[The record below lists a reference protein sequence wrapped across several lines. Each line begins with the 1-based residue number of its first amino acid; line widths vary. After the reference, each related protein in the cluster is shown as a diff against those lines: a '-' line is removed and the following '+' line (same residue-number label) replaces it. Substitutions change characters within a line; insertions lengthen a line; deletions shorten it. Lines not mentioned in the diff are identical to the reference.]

1 MERGSNFPN
10 AANAASTMA
19 TATATTPTSTTTTAT
34 AAVPPKRKT
43 TMELV
48 QQRFKSDEEVQL
60 IFEAYQ
66 IIGQEHVEGL
76 LTLVSSSKGGTYAL
90 VSFTLLRTP
99 LTVSNDLKINKVFPI
114 NKSFQL
120 TKDAKS
126 SITQQQFDLS
136 TDDER
141 PIKYYYHP
149 IKTDMESVDYEEF
162 VAHIYSCKKS
172 MSSAETH
179 EEKVLNFRWL
189 DDYRE
194 IGEVKQELKKR
205 ESQYIVYRDITIYC
219 ATWNVNNRPCWEN
232 TSSLQPWLARGENA
246 PHIYAIGLQEF
257 ETITKIMMLNSNQL
271 QMYTSQWIRKM
282 MENLHTENGIE
293 YEELMSVRL
302 SGIILAIIVRKQ
314 LRPHILRCCIHKVPR
329 GFLNAVGNKGGVG
342 VSLQLNEA
350 NLCFINSHL
359 PAHME
364 NITARNEDYGIIEND
379 MRFEEEGRPFRTIS
393 DHDHIFWLGDL
404 NYRIQEPPGYQRPGP
419 MSDASTFEQ
428 LLQYDQL
435 RNEMRHDRCFR
446 GYMEGDIKFAPTYK
460 YDVDTDTY
468 DTSEK
473 QRAPAYCDRVLWK
486 GKRIEQLD
494 YNSVME
500 IRQSDHKPVYAIFQV
515 QIKTRDE
522 AKYKRVQEEVLKAVD
537 KRENDNQPQILASK
551 TVIDFGLVRFNE
563 HSTRDFNVYNNC
575 SQQVDFKFKVK
586 DAPINDICEKWLRV
600 DPCSDSLM
608 IDSER
613 SIQLRMLV
621 DPNSI
626 TGLLRKMCTTR
637 GKCDFDILILHVES
651 GRDIFITVTGEYQPC
666 CFGLSM
672 ETMCRTNRPICEYR
686 QEEIKEL
693 MNDVSPEY
701 RVTMPRE
708 FFLLI
713 DYLHKQ
719 GDRLRGIF
727 QSYDRRKALSAKFND
742 VRDWLDT
749 WSEAEFPGTPE
760 TAAEA
765 LLLLLDL
772 PDQALLE
779 PFVKDLLIS
788 KSKSEA
794 MELIALLSPPKRNVF
809 MHLCMFLR
817 EGIERHDYELSN
829 VASIFGR
836 ILLRSSEYA
845 MTIDYANRCSE
856 FMRRFIYIET
866 SDAIVGGNGHGGAT
880 GPSLQT

>member
-1 MERGSNFPN
+1 
-10 AANAASTMA
+10 ASTMA
-19 TATATTPTSTTTTAT
+19 TATAATTAT
-34 AAVPPKRKT
+34 QKT
-43 TMELV
+43 TMQLV
-48 QQRFKSDEEVQL
+48 QQRFKSDETVHM

-66 IIGQEHVEGL
+66 IKGQEHVEGL
-76 LTLVSSSKGGTYAL
+76 LTLVSSASGGTYAI
-90 VSFTLLRTP
+90 VSFIVLRTP
-99 LTVSNDLKINKVFPI
+99 LTVSNDLKINKVFAI

-120 TKDAKS
+120 TKDDKS
-126 SITQQQFDLS
+126 SITKQQFDLS
-136 TDDER
+136 TDDEKST
-141 PIKYYYHP
+141 KYYYHP
-149 IKTDMESVDYEEF
+149 LKTDMESADYEEF
-162 VAHIYSCKKS
+162 VAEVYSCQSS
-172 MSSAETH
+172 MWSGEIPAER
-179 EEKVLNFRWL
+179 VLNFRWL

-205 ESQYIVYRDITIYC
+205 ESQYIVYKDIIIYC
-219 ATWNVNNRPCWEN
+219 ATWNVNNRLCWDN
-232 TSSLQPWLARGENA
+232 SSSLQPWLARGEKA
-246 PHIYAIGLQEF
+246 PDIYAIGLQEIDS
-257 ETITKIMMLNSNQL
+257 TAKIMMLNGNQM

-282 MENLHTENGIE
+282 VENLHTGNGIE
-293 YEELMSVRL
+293 YEELQSVRL
-302 SGIILAIIVRKQ
+302 SAIMLTIIVRKQ
-314 LRPHILRCCIHKVPR
+314 LRQHILRCRTNTVTR
-329 GFLNAVGNKGGVG
+329 GFLNSLGNKGGVA

-350 NLCFINSHL
+350 NLCFVNTHL
-359 PAHME
+359 AAHME
-364 NITARNEDYGIIEND
+364 NVTVRNDDYKAIEDGT
-379 MRFEEEGRPFRTIS
+379 RFEEEGRAFRTIS

-404 NYRIQEPPGYQRPGP
+404 NYRIQEPSGQQRPGP
-419 MSDASTFEQ
+419 MSDAQTFE
-428 LLQYDQL
+428 LLMQYDQL
-435 RNEMRHDRCFR
+435 RSEMRFDRCFK
-446 GYMEGDIKFAPTYK
+446 GYTEGEIKFAPTYK
-460 YDVDTDTY
+460 YDVGTDTY

-486 GKRIEQLD
+486 GKGIQQLE
-494 YNSVME
+494 YNSAME
-500 IRQSDHKPVYAIFQV
+500 IKQSDHKPVYAIFQV
-515 QIKTRDE
+515 QIKTRDD

-537 KRENDNQPQILASK
+537 KRENDNQPQIVASK
-551 TVIDFGLVRFNE
+551 TVIDFDLVRFNE
-563 HSTRDFNVYNNC
+563 PSTRGFNVYNNC
-575 SQQVDFKFKVK
+575 PQQVDFKFKVK
-586 DAPINDICEKWLRV
+586 DAPLNDICEKWLQVEPR
-600 DPCSDSLM
+600 SDSLM
-608 IDSER
+608 IDSVR

-621 DPNSI
+621 DPKSI
-626 TGLLRKMCTTR
+626 TGLLKKICQTR
-637 GKCDFDILILHVES
+637 GKCDFDILILHVKS

-672 ETMCRTNRPICEYR
+672 ETMCRTNRPISEYK
-686 QEEIKEL
+686 QEEIKQL

-719 GDRLRGIF
+719 GDQLRGIF
-727 QSYDRRKALSAKFND
+727 HSYDRQKPLSAKFND

-779 PFVKDLLIS
+779 PFVEDLLHS

-794 MELIALLSPPKRNVF
+794 MDLIGLLSPPKRNVF

-836 ILLRSSEYA
+836 ILLRSNKFNL
-845 MTIDYANRCSE
+845 TIDYANRCSE

-866 SDAIVGGNGHGGAT
+866 SDAVVGGNGHGGAT
-880 GPSLQT
+880 GASLQT